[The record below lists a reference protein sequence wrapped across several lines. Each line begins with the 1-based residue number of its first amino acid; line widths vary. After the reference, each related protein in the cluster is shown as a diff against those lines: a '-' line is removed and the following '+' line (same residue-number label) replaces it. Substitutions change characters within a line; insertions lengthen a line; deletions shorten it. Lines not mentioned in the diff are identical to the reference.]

1 MFYTLINFNFID
13 YNQPSKQIVSAY
25 YKAVNWYDVVKFIQ
39 NAIINQN
46 NSMKNKTSSK
56 INFIQQNKKGKNN
69 FILDHIINELE
80 K

>member
-1 MFYTLINFNFID
+1 
-13 YNQPSKQIVSAY
+13 
-25 YKAVNWYDVVKFIQ
+25 
-39 NAIINQN
+39 
-46 NSMKNKTSSK
+46 MKNKTSSK

>member
-39 NAIINQN
+39 NAIIN
-46 NSMKNKTSSK
+46 
-56 INFIQQNKKGKNN
+56 
-69 FILDHIINELE
+69 
-80 K
+80 